1 MRYSYQRETI
11 NDLLKSCKD
20 HPTAEVIYE
29 RAKETV
35 PNISLATV
43 YRNLRT
49 LAENGEVLTLETVD
63 KKIHYD
69 GDTSSHSHFLCT
81 ECGKI
86 VDIFIAT
93 EPPPLLEQMGLS
105 VESEK
110 TFYYGH
116 CAECRRA
123 E

>member
-1 MRYSYQRETI
+1 MRYSYQRETV
-11 NDLLKSCKD
+11 NELLRNCKD
-20 HPTAEVIYE
+20 HPTAETLYE
-29 RAKETV
+29 RAKEVV

-49 LAENGEVLTLETVD
+49 LAENGELLTLETVD

-69 GDTSSHSHFLCT
+69 GDISPHSHFLCT
-81 ECGKI
+81 GCGKI
-86 VDIFIAT
+86 IDIFVQPT
-93 EPPPLLEQMGLS
+93 TPTLLKEMGLS

-116 CAECRRA
+116 CAECGRA